1 MNFNWTDLTG
11 QIRFHDPAG
20 TSFFLQEKVY
30 LLGVAKGRQKITGKQ
45 NNRICPYMIYKT
57 NVKYYIVMN
66 KLIPITNWFA
76 KYPFGSGLNRDISAV
91 ASGLAISDT
100 SYPCY
105 NICRYYRTKHGC
117 VIDSLLFVSD
127 EWMLIRTI

>member
-91 ASGLAISDT
+91 ASGLIGNVLLATHHTHAIISADIIVR
-100 SYPCY
+100 SM
-105 NICRYYRTKHGC
+105 G
-117 VIDSLLFVSD
+117 V
-127 EWMLIRTI
+127 